1 MLRRLVSMGMLGTKH
16 NKITKENYMKK
27 LIKIMIAS
35 AAALPIVGIA
45 SMSFASAATGT
56 TTTNWRDTFV
66 QNLATKFNL
75 NKDDVTKF
83 MDEQKAARETEIK
96 TKVSDA
102 LKAAG
107 FTDAQVSALQT
118 KQDEQHT
125 AGKAWRDANPNATR
139 AESKAHMFTERAAFE
154 TWAKDQGIDLT
165 KVKDTIKAAGLGM
178 MGGHGHGGRMMDGD
192 STAPADAPA
201 N

>member
-1 MLRRLVSMGMLGTKH
+1 MLRRLVSMGMLSTKL

-27 LIKIMIAS
+27 LTKIMIAS

-56 TTTNWRDTFV
+56 TTNWRDTFA

-83 MDEQKAARETEIK
+83 MDEQKAARETEMK
-96 TKVSDA
+96 TKVSAA

-107 FTDAQVSALQT
+107 FTDAQISALQT

-125 AGKAWRDANPNATR
+125 ARKAWRDANPDATR

-165 KVKDTIKAAGLGM
+165 KVKDTLRAAGLGM
-178 MGGHGHGGRMMDGD
+178 LGGHGHGGGMMDGD
-192 STAPADAPA
+192 GKPPADASA